1 MENKESFDNMEEK
14 KIIKGIVDNAS
25 LRKFVLAGNSRF
37 KIENL
42 KSQNEYT
49 YKIKK
54 SKDRK
59 NMYYVYVESGL
70 GDIYAGYFYENVGY
84 YDYRK
89 GENGN
94 LTEDDIRIKGLL
106 YVLRNAPKLPIHFI
120 VEHFGF
126 CGRCGDILEDT
137 ENINAG
143 LCPLCLEMINN
154 KNN

>member
-1 MENKESFDNMEEK
+1 MNFRRFFLAAFVALFAAMTS
-14 KIIKGIVDNAS
+14 NAANEGLEPLIQNVYSRDVQS
-25 LRKFVLAGNSRF
+25 LNGSWHYLLDQL
-37 KIENL
+37 E
-42 KSQNEYT
+42 
-49 YKIKK
+49 
-54 SKDRK
+54 
-59 NMYYVYVESGL
+59 
-70 GDIYAGYFYENVGY
+70 VGY

-126 CGRCGDILEDT
+126 CGRCGEILEGT
-137 ENINAG
+137 ENINSG